1 MSVLAL
7 YVCFFGNAQQKSDSE
22 YENRRLKV
30 EEVNFISGYYS
41 QNGDHSAISGGSGSE
56 KMNEISNT
64 LDLRLV
70 KQSNRY
76 EHAINV
82 NLSVEHRSSA
92 STEYID
98 KTPEGATT
106 IANSAQGML
115 LQDLSP
121 ADATSSASSLFGW
134 RFSPYVNWNVKD
146 LSANRTV
153 GLGAYYSYEYDYI
166 SLGGE
171 ISFVKASMDNN
182 REFSLKG
189 QAFFDRRQ
197 MIPPLELRGTD
208 NTIVTEHDHGVQTE
222 HDEHGEHEEHLIHFH
237 VSYPWQNK
245 NSYSLN
251 AAFSQ
256 VINQR
261 LQLSVLADFAFQEG
275 VLSKPYNRVY
285 FNNGTVYSEKL
296 PDTRLKI
303 PVGLRL
309 HYFAGSNLIFR
320 LYYRFYWDDWGI
332 RANTASLEI
341 PVKITPNF
349 SVSPFYRFSA
359 QTATK
364 YFNEYGAANPEE
376 EYFTSN
382 HDFSKFNSNNFGLNL
397 HLVPGNWLIFN
408 SIDLRYS
415 HYKRTDGLNAN
426 NIAVAFKFK

>member
-1 MSVLAL
+1 MRKIYLNVLAL
-7 YVCFFGNAQQKSDSE
+7 YLCFLGSAQQKSDSV
-22 YENRRLKV
+22 YENRPLKV

-41 QNGDHSAISGGSGSE
+41 QNGDHSAITGGSGSE
-56 KMNEISNT
+56 KLNDISNT

-76 EHAINV
+76 EHAIDV
-82 NLSVEHRSSA
+82 NLGVEHRTSA

-98 KTPEGATT
+98 KTPEGRTT
-106 IANSAQGML
+106 VANSAQGAL
-115 LQDLSP
+115 LQNLSTV
-121 ADATSSASSLFGW
+121 DANSQASSLFGW
-134 RFSPYVNWNVKD
+134 RFAPSVNWNVKD
-146 LSANRTV
+146 LPTNRTV
-153 GLGAYYSYEYDYI
+153 GLGAYFSYEFDYI

-171 ISFVKASMDNN
+171 LSFVKASMDNN
-182 REFSLKG
+182 REFSVKG

-208 NTIVTEHDHGVQTE
+208 NATLLHDHEYG
-222 HDEHGEHEEHLIHFH
+222 DYF
-237 VSYPWQNK
+237 SYTWRNK
-245 NSYSLN
+245 NSYSIN

-256 VINQR
+256 VVNQR
-261 LQLSVLADFAFQEG
+261 LQLSVLTDIAYQQG
-275 VLSKPYNRVY
+275 ILSKPFNRVY

-320 LYYRFYWDDWGI
+320 VYYRYYWDNWGI
-332 RANTASLEI
+332 RANTASLEV
-341 PVKITPNF
+341 PMKITPNF

-364 YFNEYGAANPEE
+364 YFNEYGTANPED

-382 HDFSKFNSNNFGLNL
+382 HDLSKFNSNNIGLNL
-397 HLVPGNWLIFN
+397 HLVPNTGNFFN

-415 HYKRTDGLNAN
+415 HYERTDGLNAN
-426 NIAVAFKFK
+426 NITVAFKFK